1 VTGEKSER
9 VAVGA
14 VIVDEEGRAFVHRR
28 AYDRALFPGSWDI
41 PGGHVEGEET
51 PLEAL
56 AREVY
61 EETGWRLA
69 KVVADLGE
77 SVWIGDDGVRRREFD
92 YLIEVEG
99 DLTSPR
105 LEHPKHIEY
114 DWVDADDL
122 DRLLENPTPDETLV
136 RDIVARGISE
146 AVRRRSTP

>member
-1 VTGEKSER
+1 MGEKSER

-28 AYDRALFPGSWDI
+28 AHDRALFPGSWDI

-69 KVVADLGE
+69 RVVADLGE
-77 SVWIGDDGVRRREFD
+77 SIWIGDDGVRRREFD

-99 DLTSPR
+99 DLTTPR

-114 DWVDADDL
+114 DWVGADDL